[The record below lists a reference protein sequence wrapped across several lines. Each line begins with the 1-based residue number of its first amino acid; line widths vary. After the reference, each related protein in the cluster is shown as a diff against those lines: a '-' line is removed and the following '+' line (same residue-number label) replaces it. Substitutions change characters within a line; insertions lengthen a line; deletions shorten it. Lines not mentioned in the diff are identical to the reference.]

1 MRLESEGV
9 NGLMDEAAYLLVGL
23 VLFVFG
29 VCSGWA
35 IGYVQ
40 GCHKRGDY
48 TK

>member
-1 MRLESEGV
+1 MRSESEGGEIV
-9 NGLMDEAAYLLVGL
+9 PIELGL

-29 VCSGWA
+29 VCAGWA
-35 IGYVQ
+35 MGYVQ